1 MENNW
6 QYVGAGWFR
15 DKTIPKGKVAPIIHA
30 PELVEQLFSKIEE
43 LEKYSRGAELGTA
56 PDC

>member
-15 DKTIPKGKVAPIIHA
+15 DKTVPKGKVAPIIHA
-30 PELVEQLFSKIEE
+30 PELVEQLFQK
-43 LEKYSRGAELGTA
+43 LKN
-56 PDC
+56 